1 MLVHS
6 QIPSLMA
13 AMATIADPRHRRG
26 VRHPFTALLALT
38 LLGLVCRINDFAGL
52 QRWAERH
59 WHLLRKPLGFVR
71 HRRPHATTFSRALA
85 KFSLAEF
92 QAAFSQW
99 LQAITSQ
106 QSTLTVAVDGKTS
119 KQGFDPQGDP
129 IQMLN
134 VFAQDLKVC
143 LGQWPLDGDKST
155 EPEVLKA
162 HLSELFERYPAL
174 RLITGDALFAQ
185 RNLAELI
192 VASGHDYL
200 FQIKAN
206 QPDILDAVQTCFAEA
221 ESHPPDACTQEKKR
235 GAERIVFCGST
246 WSTPIMSVS
255 GWVLPVAA
263 CCCESIAKPKTKKA
277 TRSGKHVTSSPAS
290 ILTPRPPG
298 NCSSMCAT
306 IGKWRIVCT
315 TSKTAGGMKIDIGA
329 SGQDWPNAWQA

>member
-1 MLVHS
+1 MTLLFPM
-6 QIPSLMA
+6 PSLMA
-13 AMATIADPRHRRG
+13 AMATVADPRHRRG
-26 VRHPFTALLALT
+26 VRHPFASILALS

-52 QRWAERH
+52 QRWAARH

-71 HRRPHATTFSRALA
+71 RRPPHATTLSRTLA

-99 LQAITSQ
+99 LQAVISQ
-106 QSTLTVAVDGKTS
+106 QAALAVAVDGKTS
-119 KQGFDPQGDP
+119 KQGANSQGNP
-129 IQMLN
+129 LQMLN
-134 VFAQDLKVC
+134 VFAQDLKAC

-162 HLSELFERYPAL
+162 HLSELFEKYPAL

-206 QPDILDAVQTCFAEA
+206 QPDILDAAQTCFAQA
-221 ESHPPDACTQEKKR
+221 ESRPPDVHTQEKKG
-235 GAERIVFCGST
+235 GAERIVFFGST
-246 WSTPIMSVS
+246 WTTPLMSAS

-263 CCCESIAKPKTKKA
+263 CSCESIGKRKTRRA
-277 TRSGKHVTSSPAS
+277 LPRGKHATLSPA
-290 ILTPRPPG
+290 
-298 NCSSMCAT
+298 
-306 IGKWRIVCT
+306 
-315 TSKTAGGMKIDIGA
+315 
-329 SGQDWPNAWQA
+329 